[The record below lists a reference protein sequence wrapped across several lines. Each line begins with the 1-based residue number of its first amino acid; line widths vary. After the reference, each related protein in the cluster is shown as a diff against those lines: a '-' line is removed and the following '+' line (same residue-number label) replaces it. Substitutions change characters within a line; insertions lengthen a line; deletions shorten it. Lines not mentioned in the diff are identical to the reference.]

1 MVALPLWRD
10 PWELMLLNISLSD
23 VGKSMMV
30 TQLIDTVFFKE
41 AGTIVQYESL

>member
-1 MVALPLWRD
+1 MGALPLWRD
-10 PWELMLLNISLSD
+10 PWEFVLFSISLSG

-41 AGTIVQYESL
+41 AGTIIQYESL